1 MADSPIVFY
10 PMAAVVAYMIGLSKG
25 GLGGTLAA
33 MATPMMALVMPTDLV
48 IGLVLPILML
58 ADFFAV
64 ILYWQQWDRRIV
76 LLLLPG
82 TITGVTLGTVFITN
96 APTEAL
102 RTGLGII
109 VLLFAIYKIFE
120 ERILQSLTYQSRSW
134 HGLLAGTVTGFSSTL
149 AHTGGPPTSIYLLF
163 QNLTPR
169 VFIATSAL
177 FFMIL
182 NWIKVPFYIYAQV
195 FDLPR
200 LWQIVW
206 LLPLVPLGVWS
217 GRWAASKV
225 DKRAFERVI
234 VALLAMTALL
244 LIFT

>member
-1 MADSPIVFY
+1 MTAI
-10 PMAAVVAYMIGLSKG
+10 VAYMIGLSKG

-58 ADFFAV
+58 ADVFAV
-64 ILYWQQWDRRIV
+64 VLHWGHWDKRII

-82 TITGVTLGTVFITN
+82 ATIGVIVGTLFITN
-96 APTEAL
+96 APTGAL
-102 RTGLGII
+102 RTGLGVII
-109 VLLFAIYKIFE
+109 LLFAIYKMFE
-120 ERILQSLTYQSRSW
+120 ERIHRSLTYHSRSW

-149 AHTGGPPTSIYLLF
+149 AHTGGPPASIYLLL

-177 FFMIL
+177 FFMLL
-182 NWIKVPFYIYAQV
+182 NWIKVPFYFYAQV
-195 FDLPR
+195 FDFPR
-200 LWQIVW
+200 LLQIAW

-217 GRWAASKV
+217 GRWAAGKV
-225 DKRAFERVI
+225 NKQVFERVI
-234 VALLAMTALL
+234 VALLTFTALL